1 MLLLLSAIHIRLRR
15 PIRVH
20 VRVRVRLRLNWP
32 VIYGVCVGHSTAF
45 DLGCKLLYIVAM
57 SAFPVRRTRL
67 PPGHPHPQPQL
78 GHALVCFHFLDLFSL
93 FFAAISSRKFFANEF
108 IAVLQLPASSRVESG
123 IVPSGLIYRPININY
138 VCCTQPTRR

>member
-67 PPGHPHPQPQL
+67 PL
-78 GHALVCFHFLDLFSL
+78 ATLSLSSATLWFVFIFLICFPSFCRH
-93 FFAAISSRKFFANEF
+93 
-108 IAVLQLPASSRVESG
+108 LQSEIFR
-123 IVPSGLIYRPININY
+123 
-138 VCCTQPTRR
+138 